1 MLPDPLASHRD
12 AIYSL
17 AELVAA
23 ANVLLPTYLPK
34 DATGRA
40 AEDVN
45 PRLVRFYTTEGLLPE
60 AHREGRE
67 ARYTFEHLTTLLVVR
82 KLLAQGFGSG
92 AIRAALAGQ
101 SAEQVA
107 ALLEGEVQLQL
118 VPSSTSAPDGAAK
131 AAFLSAVRARA
142 GLQEAG
148 VGGSMQAPAPASPP
162 PQAPPQ
168 GHQVTTRP
176 PSPAASVQNQAPLLL
191 GQEPPTSW
199 TRFNVA
205 DGLELS
211 VRDDF
216 MLPTTLWGDDAL
228 LQALKVVLLQVEQV
242 RKKRK

>member
-1 MLPDPLASHRD
+1 MLPDPLADHRD

-17 AELVAA
+17 ADLVAA
-23 ANVLLPTYLPK
+23 ANELLPTYLPK
-34 DATGRA
+34 DASGRA

-45 PRLVRFYTTEGLLPE
+45 PRLVRFYTTEGLVPE

-67 ARYTFEHLTTLLVVR
+67 ARYTFEHLTSLLVVR

-101 SAEQVA
+101 SSEQVA
-107 ALLEGEVQLQL
+107 ALLKGEVEVQL
-118 VPSSTSAPDGAAK
+118 VPSSTSGSGAAAK
-131 AAFLSAVRARA
+131 AAFLGAVRARA

-148 VGGSMQAPAPASPP
+148 AGGPAPSPAPASRPLQAPRQVQRVTAPP
-162 PQAPPQ
+162 PSSAAP
-168 GHQVTTRP
+168 
-176 PSPAASVQNQAPLLL
+176 VQDQAPLLL

-205 DGLELS
+205 DGLQLS